1 MKKFSTFIAEAK
13 KSLLEIQDDTIDY
26 ISAEQLKKYLQ
37 VADKFLSDETK
48 ELVQYLITNNSSY
61 IKELGGKGSSENALA
76 DFYNNGPY
84 KEPQKKEIYALIGKI
99 NKSGRL
105 LEIPVFQTKDQ
116 FEGII
121 NGKIAADEVIIDL
134 TSEAGRQ
141 RVAQKYQGLCHKMA
155 KAFKGKSNISYEDL
169 LSSAY
174 EGLTHAMNSYGKKSV
189 KAIKKEKSTGEELDI
204 TAYKTTTFLSFAAH
218 IIRFVILEAIKNES
232 HLVRIP
238 TSQQAEERKEK
249 GHNTKNRSI
258 SGDKSVSGEE
268 GGKSL
273 FDFVGGTENAGRS
286 LDDEDIARTWEI
298 LLKELKKNAK
308 ITDVML
314 KCWMEFNQIGGTE
327 KKKNK
332 EIAAELGIVPSNV
345 TYYCYVINNQIAK
358 DPKLSKIA
366 RELITLYNESLQRS
380 YEDDRDEPAHVKI
393 NENTNNEED
402 V

>member
-105 LEIPVFQTKDQ
+105 LEIPVFQTRDQ

-393 NENTNNEED
+393 NENTNTEED

>member
-48 ELVQYLITNNSSY
+48 ELIQYLITNNSSY

-84 KEPQKKEIYALIGKI
+84 KEPQKKELYALIGKI

-332 EIAAELGIVPSNV
+332 EIAAEIGIVPSNV

-393 NENTNNEED
+393 NENTNSEED

>member
-48 ELVQYLITNNSSY
+48 ELIQYLITNNSSY

-84 KEPQKKEIYALIGKI
+84 KEPQKKELYALIGKI

-232 HLVRIP
+232 HIVRIP

-332 EIAAELGIVPSNV
+332 EIAAEIGIVPSNV

-393 NENTNNEED
+393 NENTNSEED

>member
-1 MKKFSTFIAEAK
+1 MKKFSTFVNEAK

-26 ISAEQLKKYLQ
+26 ISVADLKKYLQ

-48 ELVQYLITNNSSY
+48 EVIQYLIVNNANY
-61 IKELGGKGSSENALA
+61 IKDLGGKGTSENALA

-84 KEPQKKEIYALIGKI
+84 KEADKKELYALIGKI

-116 FEGII
+116 FEEII
-121 NGKIAADEVIIDL
+121 SGKIAADEVIIDL
-134 TSEAGRQ
+134 TSEAGRA
-141 RVAQKYQGLCHKMA
+141 RVAQKYQGLCYKMA
-155 KAFKGKSNISYEDL
+155 RSFKGKSNISMEDL

-189 KAIKKEKSTGEELDI
+189 KAIKKEQSTGEELDI
-204 TAYKTTTFLSFAAH
+204 TSYKTTTFLSFAAH

-238 TSQQAEERKEK
+238 TSQQAAERKEK
-249 GHNTKNRSI
+249 GHNTKNTSI
-258 SGDKSVSGEE
+258 SGDKSVNGEE

-286 LDDEDIARTWEI
+286 LDDEDIDRTWAI

-314 KCWMEFNQIGGTE
+314 KCWMQFNQIGGTE

-366 RELITLYNESLQRS
+366 RELITLYNEALQRS

-393 NENTNNEED
+393 NENNGEIEEA
-402 V
+402 

>member
-84 KEPQKKEIYALIGKI
+84 KEPQKKELYALIGKI

-286 LDDEDIARTWEI
+286 LDDEDISRTWEI

-393 NENTNNEED
+393 NENINSEED

>member
-84 KEPQKKEIYALIGKI
+84 KEPQKKELYALIGKI

-121 NGKIAADEVIIDL
+121 NGKIAADGVIIDL

-332 EIAAELGIVPSNV
+332 EIAAEFGIVPSNV

-393 NENTNNEED
+393 NENTNSEED

>member
-48 ELVQYLITNNSSY
+48 ELIQYLITNNSSY

-84 KEPQKKEIYALIGKI
+84 KEPQKKELYALIGKI

-332 EIAAELGIVPSNV
+332 EIAAEIGIVPSNV

-380 YEDDRDEPAHVKI
+380 YEDDRDDPAHVKI
-393 NENTNNEED
+393 NENTNSEED

>member
-1 MKKFSTFIAEAK
+1 MKKFSTFVNEAK

-26 ISAEQLKKYLQ
+26 ISVADLKKYLQ

-48 ELVQYLITNNSSY
+48 EVIQYLIVNNANY
-61 IKELGGKGSSENALA
+61 IKDLGGKGTSENALA

-84 KEPQKKEIYALIGKI
+84 KEPDKKELYALIGKI

-116 FEGII
+116 FEEII
-121 NGKIAADEVIIDL
+121 SGKIAADEVIIDL
-134 TSEAGRQ
+134 TSEAGRA
-141 RVAQKYQGLCHKMA
+141 RVAQKYQGLCYKMA
-155 KAFKGKSNISYEDL
+155 RSFKGKSNISMEDL

-189 KAIKKEKSTGEELDI
+189 KAIKKEQSTGEELDI
-204 TAYKTTTFLSFAAH
+204 TSYKTTTFLSFAAH

-238 TSQQAEERKEK
+238 TSQQAAERKEK
-249 GHNTKNRSI
+249 GHNTKNTSI
-258 SGDKSVSGEE
+258 SGDKSVNGEE

-286 LDDEDIARTWEI
+286 LDDEDIDRTWAI
-298 LLKELKKNAK
+298 LLKELKKNPK

-314 KCWMEFNQIGGTE
+314 KCWMQFNQIGGTE

-366 RELITLYNESLQRS
+366 RELITLYNEALQRS

-393 NENTNNEED
+393 NENNGEIEEA
-402 V
+402 

>member
-26 ISAEQLKKYLQ
+26 ISAEQLKKYLH

-286 LDDEDIARTWEI
+286 LDDEDISRTWEV

-393 NENTNNEED
+393 NENTHSEED
-402 V
+402 I

>member
-84 KEPQKKEIYALIGKI
+84 KEPQKKELYALIGKI

-286 LDDEDIARTWEI
+286 LDDEDISRTWEI

-393 NENTNNEED
+393 NENTNSEED

>member
-84 KEPQKKEIYALIGKI
+84 KEPQKKELYALIGKI

-286 LDDEDIARTWEI
+286 LDDEDISRTWEI

-332 EIAAELGIVPSNV
+332 EIAAEFGIVPSNV

-393 NENTNNEED
+393 NENTNSEED

>member
-308 ITDVML
+308 ITNVML

>member
-84 KEPQKKEIYALIGKI
+84 KEPQKKELYALIGKI

-218 IIRFVILEAIKNES
+218 IIRFVTLEAIKNES

-286 LDDEDIARTWEI
+286 LDDEDISRTWEI

-393 NENTNNEED
+393 NENTNSEED

>member
-84 KEPQKKEIYALIGKI
+84 KEPQKKELYALIGKI

-204 TAYKTTTFLSFAAH
+204 TAYTTTTFLSFAAH

-286 LDDEDIARTWEI
+286 LDDEDISRTWEI

-393 NENTNNEED
+393 NENTNSEED

>member
-48 ELVQYLITNNSSY
+48 ELVQYLITNNASY

-116 FEGII
+116 FDGII

-286 LDDEDIARTWEI
+286 LDDEDIARTWEV

-314 KCWMEFNQIGGTE
+314 KCWMEFYQIGGTE

-393 NENTNNEED
+393 NENTNSEED

>member
-84 KEPQKKEIYALIGKI
+84 KEPQKKELYALIGKI

-238 TSQQAEERKEK
+238 TSQQAEERKEN

-286 LDDEDIARTWEI
+286 LDDEDISRTWEI

-393 NENTNNEED
+393 NENTNSEED

>member
-84 KEPQKKEIYALIGKI
+84 KEPQKKELYALIGKI
-99 NKSGRL
+99 HKSGRL

-286 LDDEDIARTWEI
+286 LDDEDISRTWEI

-393 NENTNNEED
+393 NENTNSEED

>member
-84 KEPQKKEIYALIGKI
+84 KEPQKKELYALIGKI

-286 LDDEDIARTWEI
+286 LDDEDIPRTWEI

-393 NENTNNEED
+393 NENTNSEED